1 MTGIAKTFRLWLA
14 AFVVV
19 FGTIIATSATTS
31 STERRIAHLESIV
44 RCPAC
49 EGLSVAQSNATSSIA
64 VRNEIER
71 RVKAGESDTA
81 ILTSLQERY
90 GSAILLTPSGRGLGA
105 VLWIV
110 PFSVVALGLFILR
123 RVVRSHEP

>member
-1 MTGIAKTFRLWLA
+1 MTGITKTFRLWLA

-19 FGTIIATSATTS
+19 FVTIFATSATSS

-64 VRNEIER
+64 VRHEIER
-71 RVKAGESDTA
+71 RVKAGDSDTS

-90 GSAILLTPSGRGLGA
+90 GSAILLTPSSRGLGA

-110 PFSVVALGLFILR
+110 PFAAVALGLFVLR
-123 RVVRSHEP
+123 RVVRSP

>member
-1 MTGIAKTFRLWLA
+1 MTPIFKTFRLWLA
-14 AFVVV
+14 VFVVV
-19 FGTIIATSATTS
+19 FVTIFATGATTS

-64 VRNEIER
+64 IRQEIER
-71 RVKAGESDTA
+71 RIKAGNTDTT

-90 GSAILLTPSGRGLGA
+90 GLALLLIPSSRGLGA
-105 VLWIV
+105 ALWII
-110 PFSVVALGLFILR
+110 PIAAVALGLFVLR
-123 RVVRSHEP
+123 RVVRSR

>member
-14 AFVVV
+14 ALVVV
-19 FGTIIATSATTS
+19 FGTIVATSATTS
-31 STERRIAHLESIV
+31 PIEHRISDLQSIV

-64 VRNEIER
+64 VRHEIER
-71 RVKAGESDTA
+71 RVKAGESDTS

-105 VLWIV
+105 LLWIV
-110 PFSVVALGLFILR
+110 PFSVVALGLLILR
-123 RVVRSHEP
+123 RVVRSP

>member
-1 MTGIAKTFRLWLA
+1 MTGLVKSVRFWLA

-19 FGTIIATSATTS
+19 FGTILATSTTTS
-31 STERRIAHLESIV
+31 TTERRIAHLESIV

-64 VRNEIER
+64 VRHEIER
-71 RVKAGESDTA
+71 RVTAGDSDTA

-90 GSAILLTPSGRGLGA
+90 GSAILLTPSSRGLGA

-110 PFSVVALGLFILR
+110 PLGALVLGLVILR
-123 RVVRSHEP
+123 RVVRSP

>member
-1 MTGIAKTFRLWLA
+1 MTTIFKTFRLWLA
-14 AFVVV
+14 VFVVV
-19 FGTIIATSATTS
+19 FVTIFATSATTS

-64 VRNEIER
+64 IRQEIER
-71 RVKAGESDTA
+71 RIKAGNTDTT

-90 GSAILLTPSGRGLGA
+90 GLALLLIPSSRGLGA
-105 VLWIV
+105 ALWII
-110 PFSVVALGLFILR
+110 PIAAVALGLFVLR
-123 RVVRSHEP
+123 RVVRSP